1 MKLIKKLGAV
11 FAAALLFSAAAA
23 SVSLAARLE
32 DVTLKF
38 SMGSR
43 NDCTYPELT
52 VTLMEQTLYYVES
65 AAFIDYVNPYTH
77 QPGRYPTAEIVIKPA
92 EGYAFKSS
100 SQSYFALL
108 GLDAKYIEARKSGDS
123 KTLTLTVEFRTM
135 GNSTIA
141 PPSNV
146 TLDNNGLA
154 SWSPVDDA
162 GSYEVTLLRNGKA
175 DNSTK
180 NTVTGT
186 SLNIG
191 SMVNRTGDY
200 SVRVAAISRYDTK
213 VKSSYSQSGPV
224 LVDDSVL
231 AGFSAN
237 AASYENGAGR
247 WVESNGNYWYENP
260 DGTWPAS
267 GWQEIDGSWYFFNSQ
282 GYRQT
287 GWILWKNQQY
297 YCDSDGKM
305 LVDAITPDGYYVDGN
320 GIWHTERTGL

>member
-1 MKLIKKLGAV
+1 MKLIKKLGAIL
-11 FAAALLFSAAAA
+11 AAAALFSAAAA

-32 DVTLKF
+32 DVTLQF
-38 SMGSR
+38 SIGSR

-52 VTLMEQTLYYVES
+52 VTPMEKTLYYVES
-65 AAFIDYVNPYTH
+65 AAFVEYVNPYTH
-77 QPGRYPTAEIVIKPA
+77 RPSRYPTAEIVIKPT
-92 EGYAFKSS
+92 EGYTFKSS

-108 GLDAKYIEARKSGDS
+108 GLDAKYIEARKSGDNT
-123 KTLTLTVEFRTM
+123 TLTLTVEFRAM
-135 GNSTIA
+135 GSSTIA

-146 TLDNNGLA
+146 TLDSNGLV
-154 SWSPVDDA
+154 SWSPTEDA

-180 NTVTGT
+180 STVTGT
-186 SLNIG
+186 SLNIC
-191 SMVNRTGDY
+191 SMVSRTGDY

-213 VKSSYSQSGPV
+213 VKSAYSQSGTI
-224 LVDDSVL
+224 LIDDSVL
-231 AGFSAN
+231 ADFSAKTK
-237 AASYENGAGR
+237 SYEEGAGR

-287 GWILWKNQQY
+287 GWILWNNQQY
-297 YCDSDGKM
+297 YCDADGKM
-305 LVDAITPDGYYVDGN
+305 LLDTITPDGYYVDEN
-320 GIWHTERTGL
+320 GIWQTERTYL

>member
-1 MKLIKKLGAV
+1 MPV
-11 FAAALLFSAAAA
+11 
-23 SVSLAARLE
+23 
-32 DVTLKF
+32 
-38 SMGSR
+38 
-43 NDCTYPELT
+43 
-52 VTLMEQTLYYVES
+52 
-65 AAFIDYVNPYTH
+65 
-77 QPGRYPTAEIVIKPA
+77 
-92 EGYAFKSS
+92 
-100 SQSYFALL
+100 
-108 GLDAKYIEARKSGDS
+108 
-123 KTLTLTVEFRTM
+123 
-135 GNSTIA
+135 
-141 PPSNV
+141 
-146 TLDNNGLA
+146 

-305 LVDAITPDGYYVDGN
+305 LVDAKFRFRLHN
-320 GIWHTERTGL
+320 SRQE